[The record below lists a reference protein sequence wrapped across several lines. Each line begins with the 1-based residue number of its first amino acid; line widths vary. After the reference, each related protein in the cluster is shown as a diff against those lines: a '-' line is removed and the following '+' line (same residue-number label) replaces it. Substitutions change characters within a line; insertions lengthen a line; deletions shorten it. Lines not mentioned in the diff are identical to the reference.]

1 MFPLRFNIP
10 LWQNRIIPE
19 IQEAQKLEEAQ
30 KAKLLAAKNQ
40 TFFEV
45 KDAYFRFTSASK
57 IADLYGDAI
66 VPQAKLALSADQ
78 AGYEAGKSSFLDLLD
93 SERVYLNA
101 KLSGIQFH
109 AEALKSYADLSWATG
124 LDLDDTEGQ
133 KK

>member
-1 MFPLRFNIP
+1 MRQAIEEVLETVRALCGRYQIG
-10 LWQNRIIPE
+10 
-19 IQEAQKLEEAQ
+19 ALEEFLESCRSFAEEQ
-30 KAKLLAAKNQ
+30 ILNIAVLG
-40 TFFEV
+40 
-45 KDAYFRFTSASK
+45 RFK
-57 IADLYGDAI
+57 
-66 VPQAKLALSADQ
+66 
-78 AGYEAGKSSFLDLLD
+78 AGKSSFLDLLD